1 MISIGTLNNNAVDVM
16 KQVYGY
22 RKQKEIHVVVDAAEV
37 GATKYRN
44 EKIAELLQYKVT
56 IIKGSASEIAKIAG
70 INVVTKGVD
79 SGNIPG
85 AI

>member
-1 MISIGTLNNNAVDVM
+1 MISIRTLNNNTVDAM

-44 EKIAELLQYKVT
+44 EKIAELL
-56 IIKGSASEIAKIAG
+56 
-70 INVVTKGVD
+70 
-79 SGNIPG
+79 
-85 AI
+85 